1 MREMGEEYHGREQTW
16 LKHRVLEE
24 YLAAWSHKLGSI
36 RGRAVHLWYVD
47 VFAGPWESQSEARAD
62 TSIAI
67 GLRALNEAAQTWAE
81 KGHTIQLHAAF
92 VEKNPRSF
100 QALDNFARA
109 AAGAVRVHTF
119 EGAFGDHV
127 DAIDRLVG
135 RNPAFVFV
143 DPTGW
148 DGAALRYIAKLGR
161 RDRRDVLINVM
172 YDHINRFK
180 DDERDFL
187 RRQMRDFFGL
197 ADADLPAG
205 LSEDELMAFYRQRL
219 REQSGVPWVADLAVP
234 VPTKERTKF
243 RLVVAGRHPK
253 VVELFRTVE
262 AKVIGKEAAQV
273 RVDARARAD
282 ESKSGQ
288 MTLLRPP
295 APPEDTRYADRR
307 QADLDL
313 VRERTLAAIAGG
325 RQPRFEDLWPHLL
338 CEAHLTLGDLKTA
351 LLALERDRLLRVI
364 GRGPRE
370 RTIKDGHRLASP
382 TADPPAR

>member
-36 RGRAVHLWYVD
+36 PGPAVHLWYVD
-47 VFAGPWESQSEARAD
+47 VFAGPWESQHEARAD

-67 GLRALNEAAQTWAE
+67 GLRALNEAAQTWAK
-81 KGHTIQLHAAF
+81 KGHKIQLHAAF

-100 QALDNFARA
+100 PGLDSFARA
-109 AAGAVRVHTF
+109 AAGAVTVHTF

-135 RNPAFVFV
+135 ADPAFIFV

-148 DGAALRYIAKLGR
+148 DGAALRFIGKLGR
-161 RDRRDVLINVM
+161 RDRRDVMINVM

-180 DDERDFL
+180 DDQRDFL

-197 ADADLPAG
+197 DDADLPAG
-205 LSEDELMAFYRQRL
+205 MSEDELMTFYRQRL
-219 REQSGVPWVADLAVP
+219 REESRVPWVADLAVP

-253 VVELFRTVE
+253 VVDLFRTVE

-288 MTLLRPP
+288 LPLLSPP
-295 APPEDTRYADRR
+295 APPEDTSYRDRR
-307 QADLDL
+307 QSDLDL
-313 VRERTLAAIAGG
+313 VRQRTLAAIADG
-325 RQPRFEDLWPHLL
+325 RQPHFRDVWPPIL
-338 CEAHLTLGDLKTA
+338 CEAHLTLHDLKVA
-351 LLALERDRLLRVI
+351 VLELERAGTLRVI

-370 RTIKDGHRLASP
+370 RTIHDEHRLASP
-382 TADPPAR
+382 TD